1 MSDQG
6 WIFLG
11 KSHADCFYQMRNVGV
26 QSPKGS
32 FNQGFVT
39 NFGRFVPRNRALDI
53 AVEAGQCERIGDSL
67 ISEMLW
73 HKNDNG
79 KFSYDSVFGYFEA
92 EKENTNQLEKL
103 HQDLAAA
110 KELVGS

>member
-11 KSHADCFYQMRNVGV
+11 MSHADCVLQMRNVGV
-26 QSPKGS
+26 PEPMGS

-39 NFGRFVPRNRALDI
+39 NYGRFVPRDRAWDI
-53 AVEAGQCERIGDSL
+53 AMRADQISDYSGGHSL

-73 HKNDNG
+73 LDEDG
-79 KFSYDSVFGYFEA
+79 KKYKYDSIRGYY
-92 EKENTNQLEKL
+92 
-103 HQDLAAA
+103 D
-110 KELVGS
+110 